1 MQILL
6 PTPGL
11 VKSYKS
17 MSDNKKSQNMRR
29 VASLAL
35 PYWREL
41 SVGMI
46 FLLGGSG
53 INLLFPEIIRR
64 LLDSSNFNY
73 LVDNLSL
80 VILGLTGLIIAQGLC
95 FYGRSYIFGF
105 VGHKA
110 VAGLRKQLYAALVGQ
125 DVEFFD
131 KNRAGDLVSRLA
143 SDTVLLQTAV
153 SLNISV
159 LIRYSIQVLVGIAL
173 MAWISVTLTL
183 VLILILPILV
193 GISAVL
199 GKKLKSA
206 SKKMQE
212 ELGRA
217 NMIAEETLYGVRT
230 VKAFAQERN
239 EGARYGQAIDATLA
253 MAKIRAWI
261 AAFFASF
268 SSVLMNLAIV
278 LVLGFGIYLLKLGT
292 ISMGSLTAFLLYGVI
307 VAISFAFIA
316 STYSEFAQSLGAAER
331 VFEIIDHKPKI
342 EESSKY
348 TQSNVTKGEVQFSQ
362 VSFAYPTRPEKHV
375 LKNISFALSSGES
388 LALVGPSGSGKTTI
402 INLLLSFYK
411 PESGNIKIDGV
422 DIASLRPSDFR
433 NEMALVAQD
442 PEIFSVTIEEILRY
456 GKPSASESELKA
468 ACKDANI
475 IEFIESLPNKFQTH
489 VGDKGVQL
497 SGGQRQRLAIAR
509 AILKNPKILILDE
522 ATSALD
528 SANESLIQEALERI
542 MRGRTTIVIAH
553 RLSTVKNVDSII
565 VLKDG
570 EIIEQGNHTDL
581 INRGGLYR
589 ELVDKQEL
597 RS

>member
-1 MQILL
+1 M
-6 PTPGL
+6 
-11 VKSYKS
+11 KSYRD

-29 VASLAL
+29 VVGLAL

-41 SVGMI
+41 SIGML
-46 FLLGGSG
+46 FLIGGSG

-64 LLDSSNFNY
+64 LLDSTNFNY

-80 VILGLTGLIIAQGLC
+80 VILGLIALIIIQGLC

-110 VAGLRKQLYAALVGQ
+110 VAGLRKQLYSSLVGQ

-159 LIRYSIQVLVGIAL
+159 LIRYSIQVIVGIAL
-173 MAWISVTLTL
+173 MAWISVWLTL

-212 ELGRA
+212 ELGKA

-230 VKAFAQERN
+230 VKAFAQEKN
-239 EGARYGQAIDATLA
+239 ESSRYGQAIDATLA
-253 MAKIRAWI
+253 MAKIRAWV

-307 VAISFAFIA
+307 VAVSFAFIA

-331 VFEIIDHKPKI
+331 VFEIIDHKPII
-342 EESSKY
+342 EGRATTKSSLI
-348 TQSNVTKGEVQFSQ
+348 SQ
-362 VSFAYPTRPEKHV
+362 GSVSFKNVSFSYPSRPEKAV
-375 LKNISFALSSGES
+375 LNNISFEVGSGQS
-388 LALVGPSGSGKTTI
+388 IALVGPSGSGKTTI
-402 INLLLSFYK
+402 INLLLSFYN
-411 PESGNIKIDGV
+411 PSSGTICIDNV
-422 DIASLRPSDFR
+422 DISTMRPGEFR
-433 NEMALVAQD
+433 EQVAIVAQD

-456 GKPSASESELKA
+456 GKPAASMEELRA
-468 ACKDANI
+468 ACADANI
-475 IEFIESLPNKFQTH
+475 LEFIESLPSQFKTH

-522 ATSALD
+522 ATSSLD
-528 SANESLIQEALERI
+528 SANEALIQQALERI

-553 RLSTVKNVDSII
+553 RLSTVKNVDNIL

-570 EIIEQGNHTDL
+570 SVTESGPHSSLIEQ
-581 INRGGLYR
+581 GGLYR
-589 ELVDKQEL
+589 QLVEKQEL
-597 RS
+597 RA

>member
-1 MQILL
+1 
-6 PTPGL
+6 
-11 VKSYKS
+11 
-17 MSDNKKSQNMRR
+17 MRR
-29 VASLAL
+29 VVGLAL

-41 SVGMI
+41 SIGML
-46 FLLGGSG
+46 FLIGGSG

-64 LLDSSNFNY
+64 LLDSTNFNY

-80 VILGLTGLIIAQGLC
+80 VILGLIALIIIQGLC

-110 VAGLRKQLYAALVGQ
+110 VAGLRKQLYSSLVGQ

-159 LIRYSIQVLVGIAL
+159 LIRYSIQVIVGIAL
-173 MAWISVTLTL
+173 MAWISVWLTL

-212 ELGRA
+212 ELGKA

-230 VKAFAQERN
+230 VKAFAQEKN
-239 EGARYGQAIDATLA
+239 ESSRYGQAIDATLA
-253 MAKIRAWI
+253 MAKIRAWV

-307 VAISFAFIA
+307 VAVSFAFIA

-331 VFEIIDHKPKI
+331 VFEIIDHKPII
-342 EESSKY
+342 EGRATTKSSLI
-348 TQSNVTKGEVQFSQ
+348 SQ
-362 VSFAYPTRPEKHV
+362 GSVSFKNVSFSYPSRPEKAV
-375 LKNISFALSSGES
+375 LNNISFEVGSGQS
-388 LALVGPSGSGKTTI
+388 IALVGPSGSGKTTI
-402 INLLLSFYK
+402 INLLLSFYN
-411 PESGNIKIDGV
+411 PSSGTICIDNV
-422 DIASLRPSDFR
+422 DISTMRPGEFR
-433 NEMALVAQD
+433 EQVAIVAQD

-456 GKPSASESELKA
+456 GKPAASMEELRA
-468 ACKDANI
+468 ACADANI
-475 IEFIESLPNKFQTH
+475 LEFIESLPSQFKTH

-522 ATSALD
+522 ATSSLD
-528 SANESLIQEALERI
+528 SANEALIQQALERI

-553 RLSTVKNVDSII
+553 RLSTVKNVDNIL

-570 EIIEQGNHTDL
+570 SVTESGPHSSLIEQ
-581 INRGGLYR
+581 GGLYR
-589 ELVDKQEL
+589 QLVEKQEL
-597 RS
+597 RA

>member
-1 MQILL
+1 
-6 PTPGL
+6 
-11 VKSYKS
+11 
-17 MSDNKKSQNMRR
+17 MRR
-29 VASLAL
+29 VVGLAL

-41 SVGMI
+41 SIGML
-46 FLLGGSG
+46 FLIGGSG

-64 LLDSSNFNY
+64 LLDSTNFNY

-80 VILGLTGLIIAQGLC
+80 VILGLIALIIIQGLC

-110 VAGLRKQLYAALVGQ
+110 VAALRKQLYASLVGQ

-159 LIRYSIQVLVGIAL
+159 LIRYSIQVIVGIAL
-173 MAWISVTLTL
+173 MAWISVWLTL

-212 ELGRA
+212 ELGKA

-230 VKAFAQERN
+230 VKAFAQEKN
-239 EGARYGQAIDATLA
+239 ESSRYGQAIDATLS

-307 VAISFAFIA
+307 VAVSFAFIA

-331 VFEIIDHKPKI
+331 VFEIIDHKPII
-342 EESSKY
+342 EGRSTTKSSLI
-348 TQSNVTKGEVQFSQ
+348 SKGI
-362 VSFAYPTRPEKHV
+362 VSFKNVSFSYPSRPERAV
-375 LKNISFALSSGES
+375 LNNISFEVGSGQS
-388 LALVGPSGSGKTTI
+388 IALVGPSGSGKTTI
-402 INLLLSFYK
+402 INLLLSFYQ
-411 PESGNIKIDGV
+411 PRSGSICIDNI
-422 DIASLRPSDFR
+422 DIATMRPGELRDQ
-433 NEMALVAQD
+433 MAIVAQD

-456 GKPSASESELKA
+456 GRPEASIEELKA
-468 ACKDANI
+468 ACSDANI
-475 IEFIESLPNKFQTH
+475 LEFIESLPSQFKTH

-522 ATSALD
+522 ATSSLD
-528 SANESLIQEALERI
+528 SANEALIQQALERI

-553 RLSTVKNVDSII
+553 RLSTVKNVDNIL

-570 EIIEQGNHTDL
+570 SVTESGPHSSLIEQ
-581 INRGGLYR
+581 GGLYR
-589 ELVDKQEL
+589 QLVEKQEL
-597 RS
+597 RA